1 MRDRLIELLSEAEG
15 QINNDLPTVEQ
26 VADYLIEHGV
36 TVDGYE
42 YYTPQQVRQMSPR
55 EIHENYTAIRRSMK
69 EWK

>member
-1 MRDRLIELLSEAEG
+1 MRAKLIELLYEAEG

-26 VADYLIEHGV
+26 VADYLIEHDV
-36 TVDGYE
+36 IVNGYE

-69 EWK
+69 KWR